1 MSVTSKAPLG
11 FGVLASAYLSSHI
24 HSPSFRT
31 VVVPVFIPSNSLVL
45 HCLVSLYKQYAPLVY
60 PFQRLLFQSVPCD
73 SSLIPSPS
81 STWFSF
87 QLASVFLSPIILLLF
102 DLISPSTI

>member
-1 MSVTSKAPLG
+1 MSVTSKAPPG
-11 FGVLASAYLSSHI
+11 FGVLASAFLSSHI
-24 HSPSFRT
+24 HSPSFRS
-31 VVVPVFIPSNSLVL
+31 VVVPVFIPSKSLVF
-45 HCLVSLYKQYAPLVY
+45 HCLVSLHKQYAPLVY

-87 QLASVFLSPIILLLF
+87 YLASVFLSPIILLLF